1 MRWAVLN
8 GLGATA
14 WLAGLTYAK
23 GLGGRVDL
31 LAPNDH
37 HLVIGAAI
45 GMVGLALLVWE
56 NLRSAS

>member
-14 WLAGLTYAK
+14 WLAGLMYAK
-23 GLGGRVDL
+23 GIGARADL
-31 LAPNDH
+31 FASNDH
-37 HLVIGAAI
+37 HLLIGAAI
-45 GMVGLALLVWE
+45 GITGLALLVWE